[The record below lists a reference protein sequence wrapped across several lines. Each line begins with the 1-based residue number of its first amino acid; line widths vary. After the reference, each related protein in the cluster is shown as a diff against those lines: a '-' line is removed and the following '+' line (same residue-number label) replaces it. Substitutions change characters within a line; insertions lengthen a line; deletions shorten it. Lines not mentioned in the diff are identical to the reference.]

1 MTDKTIS
8 PDEGSYLLLKSTEQM
23 QYALTQEEIMI
34 SKSLIQVSD
43 QLQESGFMEL
53 FELNGIYNGGYGT
66 FQITY
71 AKTMDYNSVND
82 TWHTY
87 NTHYDLTDP
96 GWGNTNDNTE
106 TQATAGV
113 DQQYRSM
120 IQDGLTSF
128 QKMST
133 SMMSQASEN
142 DQALNQFAG
151 EPSNNNTYGANL
163 LASSLA

>member
-8 PDEGSYLLLKSTEQM
+8 PDEGSYLLLEATEQM

-53 FELNGIYNGGYGT
+53 FELNGIYKGGYGT

-71 AKTMDYNSVND
+71 AEGMNYNSVNN
-82 TWHTY
+82 TWQTY
-87 NTHYDLTDP
+87 NTHYDLADP

-106 TQATAGV
+106 TQAAAGV